1 MLGKYVGQMV
11 ELVYMDRAGQ
21 ITQRQIRINSMRGG
35 RIRAADGKEGAPRTF
50 LEQNILAW
58 RPVTEQNRRGELKH
72 AERF

>member
-21 ITQRQIRINSMRGG
+21 ITQRQIRINSMRSGV
-35 RIRAADGKEGAPRTF
+35 IRASDGMEGVPRTF

-58 RPVTEQNRRGELKH
+58 RPVTDRNRKGELKY
-72 AERF
+72 AERL

>member
-35 RIRAADGKEGAPRTF
+35 IIRASDGMEGVPRTF

-58 RPVTEQNRRGELKH
+58 RPVTDRNRKGELKY
-72 AERF
+72 AERL

>member
-35 RIRAADGKEGAPRTF
+35 MIRASDGKEGVPRTF

-58 RPVTEQNRRGELKH
+58 RPVTDRNRKGELKY
-72 AERF
+72 AERL

>member
-21 ITQRQIRINSMRGG
+21 ITQRQIRINSMRCGV
-35 RIRAADGKEGAPRTF
+35 IRASDGMEGVPRTF

-58 RPVTEQNRRGELKH
+58 RPVTDRNRKGELKY
-72 AERF
+72 AERL